1 MQMQKIKQPTFKQ
14 YVMAG
19 NKFVQHERIAV
30 SSHVNVDN
38 RGEND
43 SRDLFHAGEVQ
54 KTGVTIPLKWAFVA
68 FFICFMIG
76 LGLIGSKIALTETLK
91 AEYAQLGVRYQAAAT
106 EKKRLQDEYECKIND
121 SEIFR
126 YVVDNLGMR
135 LAGYEETINIQA
147 MRLPDESRPAAFRG
161 SASNGQ

>member
-1 MQMQKIKQPTFKQ
+1 MQKTRQPTYKQ
-14 YVMAG
+14 HIMTG
-19 NKFVQHERIAV
+19 NQFMQHERIVV
-30 SSHVNVDN
+30 SSHVNVEN
-38 RGEND
+38 RGEMDN
-43 SRDLFHAGEVQ
+43 RDLFVAAEVT
-54 KTGVTIPLKWAFVA
+54 KPAYNISLKWAFSALFLCVI
-68 FFICFMIG
+68 FSLIM
-76 LGLIGSKIALTETLK
+76 IGSKIALTESLK